1 MFPLNYRRF
10 KMSLNIYCCGGTGV
24 NIGKRI
30 NDLDFSVYFIDSSRS
45 NLKDLNSE
53 YVFLV
58 EDMDGAG
65 KNRKITYEKFKEFAE
80 TILIKFKPSKALNI
94 VISSLSGGTGSVISP
109 LITKKLIENGHSTIV
124 IGIDSTNSA
133 IEIENSVKTLKSYKS
148 ISNATGKPIALYYVE
163 NNVRE
168 EADKEVL
175 DFINVIGN
183 ILLNTQI
190 TEEFDLTDLHNFI
203 NYDNVTENDPDVGI
217 LTVSPNVEYVGEK
230 NTHVVS
236 SIFIT
241 NNPNSKISNPKP
253 DYLATCIVTDPDYSE
268 VDTRI
273 DNTIGK
279 LPIIIEHLEKELEV
293 LKENRKTIKV
303 KSLEVNSNTE
313 DGLVL

>member
-1 MFPLNYRRF
+1 
-10 KMSLNIYCCGGTGV
+10 MSLNIYCCGGTGV

-45 NLKDLNSE
+45 NIKDLNSD

-203 NYDNVTENDPDVGI
+203 NYDNVTE
-217 LTVSPNVEYVGEK
+217 K
-230 NTHVVS
+230 
-236 SIFIT
+236 
-241 NNPNSKISNPKP
+241 KQ
-253 DYLATCIVTDPDYSE
+253 A
-268 VDTRI
+268 
-273 DNTIGK
+273 
-279 LPIIIEHLEKELEV
+279 KE
-293 LKENRKTIKV
+293 
-303 KSLEVNSNTE
+303 TE
-313 DGLVL
+313 